1 MLIVVYI
8 MKSRCYEGW
17 VKWKFILWEDFLV
30 FNFNEKILVYIDNI
44 FDGYLYW
51 Y

>member
-8 MKSRCYEGW
+8 MKSKSYEGW
-17 VKWKFILWEDFLV
+17 VKWKLILWEDFFV
-30 FNFNEKILVYIDNI
+30 FDFNDKILVYIDNI